1 MMPKASVSVVVT
13 VEVVKQKKSLDK
25 QAPGSKNTMD
35 PLDILRNWEMVET
48 KVLIRMSRVVCLD
61 EDTSLFECVNF

>member
-1 MMPKASVSVVVT
+1 MFTITQRNVKNNTIYNIHVTLYNKNNIMMPKASVSVVVT

-35 PLDILRNWEMVET
+35 PLDILRN
-48 KVLIRMSRVVCLD
+48 
-61 EDTSLFECVNF
+61 